1 LLEFNK
7 KVCSMTV
14 KSHVLLSFMPLVVA
28 VKKHI
33 LLLDDTEIAISA
45 FIGTFIGA
53 ILPDIDEPNSYIGKR
68 LKFVSKILKFFKLKH
83 RTYTHSLFFPLLI
96 FLLGKIHPVFYFISF
111 GVFMHIIGDFLT
123 NGGVPLFYPL
133 YKKKLFLKL
142 FKTGSILEFII
153 VCLISFSTLEY
164 SLHY

>member
-1 LLEFNK
+1 
-7 KVCSMTV
+7 MTV

-33 LLLDDTEIAISA
+33 LPLDNTEFVINV
-45 FIGTFIGA
+45 FVGTFIGA

-133 YKKKLFLKL
+133 YKKKLCLKL

>member
-1 LLEFNK
+1 
-7 KVCSMTV
+7 MTV

-33 LLLDDTEIAISA
+33 LPLENTEFVINV

-53 ILPDIDEPNSYIGKR
+53 ILPDIDESNSYIGKR

-123 NGGVPLFYPL
+123 NGGVPLFYPFIKQKFSA
-133 YKKKLFLKL
+133 YLFN
-142 FKTGSILEFII
+142 TGSRREYIFVFFILLII
-153 VCLISFSTLEY
+153 GVYFFLYDYLPF
-164 SLHY
+164 

>member
-1 LLEFNK
+1 
-7 KVCSMTV
+7 
-14 KSHVLLSFMPLVVA
+14 MPLVVA

-33 LLLDDTEIAISA
+33 LPLDNTEFVINV

-123 NGGVPLFYPL
+123 NGGVPLFYPFIKQKFSA
-133 YKKKLFLKL
+133 YLFN
-142 FKTGSILEFII
+142 TGSRREYIFVFFILLII
-153 VCLISFSTLEY
+153 GVYFFLYDYLPF
-164 SLHY
+164 